1 VEYAIANTNLLA
13 RREARFG
20 RLLIAPA
27 LVVILGL
34 ILYPI
39 IYNIYLSFFNV
50 SLAGR
55 NVFLG
60 LGNYLGVL
68 TDSEFWSSVLTTMLY
83 VVLSTFG
90 TTILGLI
97 VAMVMNRTFPLRWL
111 ARSLILLPYVA
122 PVISVVFAWQFFFDP
137 VNGIFMHVMVEK
149 LGWMDQRVNLISEPG
164 NALWVAILFNMWRN
178 FPFSYLM
185 ILSRLQ
191 AIDETLYEAAEIDG
205 ASGWQ
210 KFRFITLAEIYFVVG
225 ALILLRFIWNFNKF
239 EEVFLLTGINVKTM
253 PIYIYLKAF
262 IGTME
267 LGTASALAVVQF
279 VILVGIIL
287 VYVKRV
293 LKW

>member
-1 VEYAIANTNLLA
+1 MANTNLLA

-60 LGNYLGVL
+60 LSNYLDVL

-97 VAMVMNRTFPLRWL
+97 VAMVMNRAFPLRWL

-149 LGWMDQRVNLISEPG
+149 LGWINQRVNLISEPG

-191 AIDETLYEAAEIDG
+191 GIDENLYEAAEIDG
-205 ASGWQ
+205 ASAWQ

-239 EEVFLLTGINVKTM
+239 EEVYLLTGINVKTM

-279 VILVGIIL
+279 LILVGIIL

>member
-1 VEYAIANTNLLA
+1 MANTNLLA

-60 LGNYLGVL
+60 LSNYLAVL

-149 LGWMDQRVNLISEPG
+149 LGWMDQRINLISEPG

>member
-1 VEYAIANTNLLA
+1 MANTNLLA

-60 LGNYLGVL
+60 LSNYRDVL

-149 LGWMDQRVNLISEPG
+149 LGWMDHRVNLIAEPG

-210 KFRFITLAEIYFVVG
+210 KFKFITLAEIYFVVG

>member
-1 VEYAIANTNLLA
+1 MANTNLLA

-60 LGNYLGVL
+60 LSNYLAVL

-149 LGWMDQRVNLISEPG
+149 LGWMDQRINLISEPG

-279 VILVGIIL
+279 LILVGIIL
-287 VYVKRV
+287 IYVKRV